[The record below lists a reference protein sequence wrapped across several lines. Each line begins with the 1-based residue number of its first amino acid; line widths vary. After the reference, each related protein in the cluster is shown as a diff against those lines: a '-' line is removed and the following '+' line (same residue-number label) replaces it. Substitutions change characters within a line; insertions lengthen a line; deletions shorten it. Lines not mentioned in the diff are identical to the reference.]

1 MKNIH
6 AAKIQRS
13 VSKTNLYAP
22 IYQFKVA
29 FKHHHCLI
37 RSMCT
42 AWYLASPWR
51 IIKLNAML
59 HSPLLKT
66 ACITLLC
73 LSSIFPQ
80 SLYNSDFQHYHILNR
95 ESREIFVEDTL
106 ANLRERTFKLEECNS
121 RQNSTVRAYSELL
134 RMLNTRILP
143 NGTCSNYNY
152 FAYYDTVVLYIFK
165 GINFRGK
172 LKITAWRIR

>member
-6 AAKIQRS
+6 AAKIHWF
-13 VSKTNLYAP
+13 VSKTNLYAT

-66 ACITLLC
+66 TCITLLC
-73 LSSIFPQ
+73 LSSILPQ

-121 RQNSTVRAYSELL
+121 RHNSTLHAYSELL
-134 RMLNTRILP
+134 WMLNKRILP
-143 NGTCSNYNY
+143 NGTCSNYN
-152 FAYYDTVVLYIFK
+152 
-165 GINFRGK
+165 
-172 LKITAWRIR
+172 

>member
-1 MKNIH
+1 MKNLH
-6 AAKIQRS
+6 DAKIQSS

-29 FKHHHCLI
+29 FRHHHCLI

-42 AWYLASPWR
+42 AWYLASKGR

-59 HSPLLKT
+59 HSPLLNT
-66 ACITLLC
+66 ACIFLLC
-73 LSSIFPQ
+73 LSSILPQ

-106 ANLRERTFKLEECNS
+106 ANLMERTFKLEECNS

-134 RMLNTRILP
+134 RMLNKRILP
-143 NGTCSNYNY
+143 NGTCSNYN
-152 FAYYDTVVLYIFK
+152 
-165 GINFRGK
+165 
-172 LKITAWRIR
+172 